1 MKRILHKGD
10 RFSRLT
16 FIEEL
21 PSDKKHRRGLFSC
34 DCGENKVMRLC
45 GVING
50 SIRSCGRLQ
59 SENASKCNKK
69 HGMKKTRE
77 YNSWDSMIQRCE
89 NTKNDRYYDYGG
101 RGITVC
107 ERWHDFSEFY
117 ADMGDRP
124 EGATLDRINNS
135 LGYSPENCRW
145 STLSE
150 QQSNRRKYKGS
161 ASKYVG
167 VFLRPSGR
175 WMSTITTNGKST
187 YLGDF
192 DTEEEASDAYQ
203 AAKSKR
209 EEDFEARRKLRG
221 W

>member
-1 MKRILHKGD
+1 MLGAKNNL
-10 RFSRLT
+10 LT
-16 FIEEL
+16 FLAEL
-21 PSDKKHRRGLFSC
+21 PARDGHRIGEFRC
-34 DCGENKVMRLC
+34 DCGNLKIMRLSHFRY
-45 GVING
+45 G
-50 SIRSCGRLQ
+50 SVRSCGCLQ
-59 SENASKCNKK
+59 KLAVSQACKK
-69 HGMKKTRE
+69 HGMTGSRE
-77 YNSWDSMIQRCE
+77 YHSWDSMIQRCE
-89 NTKNDRYYDYGG
+89 NQNNTRYMDYGG
-101 RGITVC
+101 RGVTVC
-107 ERWHDFSEFY
+107 DRWHDFTEFY

-124 EGATLDRINNS
+124 EGATLDRIDNS

-145 STLSE
+145 STFSE

-192 DTEEEASDAYQ
+192 DTEEEASEAYQ